1 MPIDAADVEP
11 FPNAQAKH
19 NELFKVLRGRYGL
32 IARPRHTPVVDGHP
46 HMRGCA
52 MSQPRIDVE
61 VTEAETS
68 PAASL
73 FAASPSVELPIT
85 VL

>member
-1 MPIDAADVEP
+1 MSSSRFSVGDMVSSPD
-11 FPNAQAKH
+11 H
-19 NELFKVLRGRYGL
+19 GT
-32 IARPRHTPVVDGHP
+32 RPSLMAIP